1 MVDINP
7 AYSCLLGHPWI
18 HSVGV
23 VPSTLHQK
31 LKFVVEWHLV
41 VVSGEED
48 VLVSCSS
55 STLYVEAVEE
65 SFETAFQSFEV
76 VSNASIESLL
86 RQPRMSGAT
95 MIAAREM
102 LEHGYVM

>member
-1 MVDINP
+1 M
-7 AYSCLLGHPWI
+7 
-18 HSVGV
+18 GV
-23 VPSTLHQK
+23 V
-31 LKFVVEWHLV
+31 
-41 VVSGEED
+41 G
-48 VLVSCSS
+48 SS

-102 LEHGYVM
+102 LEHGYVMWSWLGADHLI